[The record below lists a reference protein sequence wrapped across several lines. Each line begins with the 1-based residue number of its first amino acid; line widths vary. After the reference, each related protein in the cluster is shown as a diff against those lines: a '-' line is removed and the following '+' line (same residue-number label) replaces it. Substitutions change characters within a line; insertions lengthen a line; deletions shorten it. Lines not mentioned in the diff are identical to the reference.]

1 MRRWFGRFI
10 TQYRSAGELVA
21 PARTPSLQT
30 VDDTLARGGRL
41 LRHPHARHAW
51 AREGK
56 RARLHANGLN
66 FAMGITS
73 ARRLAGRDSL
83 ASGDLAALDAD
94 GRSALQALLA
104 QGHYHL
110 EKPRRR

>member
-21 PARTPSLQT
+21 PKRAPSLDAVSEALLQ
-30 VDDTLARGGRL
+30 GGRL

-56 RARLHANGLN
+56 RARLHANGLQYL
-66 FAMGITS
+66 MGVGA
-73 ARRLAGRDSL
+73 ARRLAGADVL
-83 ASGDLAALDAD
+83 AAADLQALDAD
-94 GRSALQALLA
+94 GRAALQQLLA

-110 EKPRRR
+110 EKARRR